1 MKINEYIKYVITNKL
16 IHKWSWATSILG
28 VHSDGFTNEYI
39 KIEDGVGYVA
49 IDGVFVV
56 YDNYSK
62 DQGFILISDIVTI
75 TTDSM
80 RSLHSDI
87 KTTFGKFLVNYI
99 MVEIPFSGTV
109 PYVEG
114 TVSAN
119 GIIKIVSNALSND
132 TISVSDYIKFVTA
145 CSYLEAFNK
154 LVTPSSTAK
163 LVVPPPGLTKFKKDL
178 KAKYIKDHGAD
189 WESQPTIVVEYDN
202 ELKTFYSDY
211 ITGDASDGVIANSKN
226 KGNALSKKYLTFSS
240 TNAFGDHEHIDG
252 SLSEGYPDDPEKLA
266 AMFNTSRS
274 ASYSRGVETQNGGSV
289 AKAVL
294 RTTSSVRILPGDCGV
309 KYGKRTKITKE
320 NSDSLLG
327 RYIIVN
333 KKLVKLTTANITD
346 YLDKTVEM
354 RSVMWCVT
362 PKPNFCSICA
372 GERAAGYPDGI
383 PLIVTNISSVLTKN
397 SLKAMHNSLIST
409 VKLDITSIVF

>member
-132 TISVSDYIKFVTA
+132 TISVSDYIKFV
-145 CSYLEAFNK
+145 
-154 LVTPSSTAK
+154 
-163 LVVPPPGLTKFKKDL
+163 
-178 KAKYIKDHGAD
+178 I
-189 WESQPTIVVEYDN
+189 I
-202 ELKTFYSDY
+202 FYY
-211 ITGDASDGVIANSKN
+211 
-226 KGNALSKKYLTFSS
+226 
-240 TNAFGDHEHIDG
+240 
-252 SLSEGYPDDPEKLA
+252 
-266 AMFNTSRS
+266 
-274 ASYSRGVETQNGGSV
+274 NGG
-289 AKAVL
+289 L
-294 RTTSSVRILPGDCGV
+294 
-309 KYGKRTKITKE
+309 
-320 NSDSLLG
+320 
-327 RYIIVN
+327 
-333 KKLVKLTTANITD
+333 
-346 YLDKTVEM
+346 
-354 RSVMWCVT
+354 
-362 PKPNFCSICA
+362 
-372 GERAAGYPDGI
+372 
-383 PLIVTNISSVLTKN
+383 
-397 SLKAMHNSLIST
+397 
-409 VKLDITSIVF
+409 